1 MKYVEALLKDSSF
14 LYRLFHLAELEKNR
28 AYCRHDL
35 EHFLNTARIAW
46 IFALE
51 KGLSPEKE
59 QIYLAA
65 LLHDLGRVEEY
76 EQEIS
81 HEEASA
87 AFAGEIL
94 RRLGYDEKKTKEIC
108 YAVAA
113 HRERRTFLQLKMTC
127 VLSRGSFRIGSSSQ
141 RYFLRQISSPE
152 IVLSARRRPTANGG
166 KKRKRK
172 EYFYEK

>member
-59 QIYLAA
+59 QIYLQLYCMIWAEWRNMNKKSLMRKLQQ
-65 LLHDLGRVEEY
+65 LLQGR
-76 EQEIS
+76 
-81 HEEASA
+81 
-87 AFAGEIL
+87 F
-94 RRLGYDEKKTKEIC
+94 C
-108 YAVAA
+108 AVWDMM
-113 HRERRTFLQLKMTC
+113 R
-127 VLSRGSFRIGSSSQ
+127 
-141 RYFLRQISSPE
+141 
-152 IVLSARRRPTANGG
+152 
-166 KKRKRK
+166 KKRKRSVMRLRRIGSG
-172 EYFYEK
+172 ERFCS

>member
-113 HRERRTFLQLKMTC
+113 HRERRTFLQLKDDLRSEPGQFSDREQLTEILSAADQ
-127 VLSRGSFRIGSSSQ
+127 LSRNCFVCEKAADCKWREEEKTKGI
-141 RYFLRQISSPE
+141 FL
-152 IVLSARRRPTANGG
+152 
-166 KKRKRK
+166 
-172 EYFYEK
+172 